1 MRAGDKMAV
10 IFRALSAGWGWT
22 VFRVAK
28 RVADSKSLFNMK
40 SEVDPG
46 GAVGYLKVC
55 QRLGAAVRCPVC
67 ESKQRPGMPVFG
79 IWWLG
84 LGSICKPL
92 RQGNPESSVDSFGDM
107 CAEGATD
114 RNRQAPARVA
124 ITS

>member
-55 QRLGAAVRCPVC
+55 QRLGELRFAVQSVKANRGQACQFLAFGGLDSALFASRCV
-67 ESKQRPGMPVFG
+67 R
-79 IWWLG
+79 
-84 LGSICKPL
+84 
-92 RQGNPESSVDSFGDM
+92 
-107 CAEGATD
+107 ATW
-114 RNRQAPARVA
+114 RVV
-124 ITS
+124 